1 MLELL
6 TNAEMSEADRRTIA
20 TGISGETLM
29 ENAGA
34 AVAKAVM
41 ARHPPC
47 SRVAVV
53 AGTGNNGGDGFV
65 AALHLHHAGYR
76 VTVHLIGRR
85 DAIRGDAGEAARQWQ
100 GPTASGAPDLKGAHV
115 IVDALFGAGL
125 DRPLAG
131 DALAAVMAM
140 NGAGAPVVAVDL
152 PSGINGTTGAV
163 LGDAVNANDTVT
175 FLDRKS
181 VV

>member
-20 TGISGETLM
+20 SGISGETLM

-34 AVAKAVM
+34 AVAEAVM
-41 ARHPPC
+41 ARHPPG

-65 AALHLHHAGYR
+65 AARRLHEAGYR

-100 GPTASGAPDLKGAHV
+100 GPMAAGASDLAGAHV
-115 IVDALFGAGL
+115 I
-125 DRPLAG
+125 
-131 DALAAVMAM
+131 
-140 NGAGAPVVAVDL
+140 
-152 PSGINGTTGAV
+152 
-163 LGDAVNANDTVT
+163 
-175 FLDRKS
+175 
-181 VV
+181 

>member
-20 TGISGETLM
+20 SGVSGETLM

-34 AVAKAVM
+34 AVAEAVM
-41 ARHPPC
+41 ARHPPG

-65 AALHLHHAGYR
+65 AARHLHRAGYR

-85 DAIRGDAGEAARQWQ
+85 DAIRGDAAEAARQWQ
-100 GPTASGAPDLKGAHV
+100 APTATDASDLAGADV

-125 DRPLAG
+125 DRPLVG

-140 NGAGAPVVAVDL
+140 NGAGAPVIAVDL

-163 LGDAVNANDTVT
+163 
-175 FLDRKS
+175 S
-181 VV
+181 